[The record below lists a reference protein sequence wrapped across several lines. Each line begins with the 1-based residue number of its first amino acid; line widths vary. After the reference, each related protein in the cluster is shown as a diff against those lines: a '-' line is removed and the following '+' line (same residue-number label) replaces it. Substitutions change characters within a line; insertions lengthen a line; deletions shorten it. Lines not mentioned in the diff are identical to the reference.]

1 MNAVLAIAASGMA
14 TASLRLNVSA
24 SNIAN
29 ISTTGPL
36 ADTNTSGT
44 TEFPAFY
51 SPLRVDQIDVGGG
64 TAATVTTVSP
74 SYVPMYD
81 PGAPY
86 ADKNGMVAAPNV
98 DLANEVV
105 QQIIASYLFAANA
118 TVMKIGSQMT
128 STLLNIAV

>member
-24 SNIAN
+24 SNVAN

-36 ADTNTSGT
+36 PDTNTSGT
-44 TEFPAFY
+44 TEFPAAY
-51 SPLRVDQIDVGGG
+51 SPLRVDQIDVAGG

-105 QQIIASYLFAANA
+105 QQIIASYMFAANA